1 MSRDITRL
9 RIEKIIVHDVPRRS
23 LTGDTESLR
32 LSEVESVLTQDLS
45 NFFRERV
52 VASLQSGAYGVAFDT
67 ESESPVPTLIL
78 DNLSRQ
84 TKSFVTTSR
93 LIAEHLHIT
102 QKGNASSGL
111 LIVMQ
116 GSLPQMS
123 SLAILK
129 LERQRGL
136 LATPEEHDGKATFDI
151 QQVHNLMLTERT
163 RVFKVGL
170 FVQEGDTLDTVWG
183 QVSDKQ
189 RGERPVTEVAGYF
202 LRTFLGCRLREEP
215 EVTTK
220 RFFQATQVF
229 INDKVSDAPTK
240 ARYHVALLATLNN
253 QEDAVRPRDFA
264 EEHIDINDRQAYM
277 EWLREEGV
285 PINEF
290 PKDTGTIGGQL
301 KRIQLDFEGGVV
313 ILATPEALAD
323 KERIS
328 IEPLGD
334 SLTRVVVEDRL
345 KGMRG
350 R

>member
-1 MSRDITRL
+1 MNRDITRL

-23 LTGDTESLR
+23 LTGDADPLR
-32 LSEVESVLTQDLS
+32 LSEMESVLDQELR

-52 VASLQSGAYGVAFDT
+52 VAGLQSGAYGVAFDA
-67 ESESPVPTLIL
+67 ESESPVPALIL
-78 DNLSRQ
+78 DNLGQQ
-84 TKSFVTTSR
+84 TKDFVTMSR
-93 LIAEHLHIT
+93 ETAEHLHVA
-102 QKGNASSGL
+102 QKGTASSGL

-116 GSLPQMS
+116 GSLRQMS
-123 SLAILK
+123 ALAILK

-136 LATPEEHDGKATFDI
+136 LATPQEHDGKVTFDI
-151 QQVHNLMLTERT
+151 QQVHNLMLTEKT

-170 FVQEGDTLDTVWG
+170 FLQEGDTLNTVWG

-220 RFFQATQVF
+220 RFFQATQAF
-229 INDKVSDAPTK
+229 INDKVSDAATK

-264 EEHIDINDRQAYM
+264 EEHLDIDERQLYM
-277 EWLREEGV
+277 EWLFEEGV
-285 PINEF
+285 PTNEF
-290 PKDTGTIGGQL
+290 PKDIGTIAGQL
-301 KRIQLDFEGGVV
+301 KRIQLDFEGGVT
-313 ILATPEALAD
+313 ILATPEALGD
-323 KERIS
+323 RNHVS
-328 IEPLGD
+328 IDPLGD
-334 SLTRVVVEDRL
+334 DLTRVVIEDRL